1 MASGKWW
8 TFFEKFGGALL
19 ALGAILA
26 AIGTGSRFAAIVVG
40 GAGFLV
46 LVMGLVGQVRSTRQT
61 ADREAV
67 PVTFSTSRRTR
78 GPWPGTAGVGPRRP
92 RSRKRP
98 SRRGPEETCPSSSTV
113 RLAGSRGPGG
123 HQPDITL
130 RVAVALPGVLPHI
143 GGREPRRVGVTRL
156 DGEARER
163 VIEQALNLSP
173 LTTWLIAQREVWH
186 WDEGEL
192 LWGAYGSGY
201 PEYTEYRFL
210 PLWSSLAG
218 DRVPFQARAAVETG
232 WHTTGQDGV
241 GSDPAIQIA
250 CDLTLNILELD
261 SERRRAPIPNT
272 TTPSP
277 VPAALKPTEVVELP
291 RQPVADHRRCRN
303 LGPALLPRGDYGH
316 GQVAAWIQ
324 VSQRSARTRGRSQFA
339 QTAAGEQRRTRR
351 IDCRVVAH
359 DYREGWR

>member
-1 MASGKWW
+1 M
-8 TFFEKFGGALL
+8 
-19 ALGAILA
+19 
-26 AIGTGSRFAAIVVG
+26 
-40 GAGFLV
+40 
-46 LVMGLVGQVRSTRQT
+46 
-61 ADREAV
+61 
-67 PVTFSTSRRTR
+67 
-78 GPWPGTAGVGPRRP
+78 
-92 RSRKRP
+92 
-98 SRRGPEETCPSSSTV
+98 
-113 RLAGSRGPGG
+113 
-123 HQPDITL
+123 
-130 RVAVALPGVLPHI
+130 
-143 GGREPRRVGVTRL
+143 

-218 DRVPFQARAAVETG
+218 DRVPFQARAAVATG

-277 VPAALKPTEVVELP
+277 VPAALKPTEVVEFLVNLWP
-291 RQPVADHRRCRN
+291 ITDVAAT
-303 LGPALLPRGDYGH
+303 LAPSLLPRGDYGH

-324 VSQRSARTRGRSQFA
+324 VRNVQLERVVDLSSLRRLPESSDAPDGS
-339 QTAAGEQRRTRR
+339 TAALWPMTIEKGGGEPRDMIADMLVDMVERSGYRQLGGLKDDLHGGIDRR
-351 IDCRVVAH
+351 
-359 DYREGWR
+359 